1 MAEKL
6 DKLRKAVRVGKELK
20 EHLERV
26 GKNEAALSVGGD
38 LLVPDGALDRYLT
51 FERFAAAILASQNS
65 VQDPE
70 AAADFAGRRAL
81 EMLRWIDEHEDEIL
95 NLP

>member
-6 DKLRKAVRVGKELK
+6 NKLRSAIRVAKELK

-26 GKNEAALSVGGD
+26 GKSEAALSVGGD

-51 FERFAAAILASQNS
+51 FERFVSSILASQGT
-65 VQDPE
+65 VEDPE
-70 AAADFAGRRAL
+70 AAANFAGRRAQA
-81 EMLRWIDEHEDEIL
+81 MLRWIDEHEDEIL